1 MGPHSDLPLDE
12 IMLIISWVRH
22 LYTGPVEDADWLT
35 DEQKKTFKDYD
46 AEHPVTLKESG
57 ECKIPGQ

>member
-1 MGPHSDLPLDE
+1 
-12 IMLIISWVRH
+12 MLIISWVRH